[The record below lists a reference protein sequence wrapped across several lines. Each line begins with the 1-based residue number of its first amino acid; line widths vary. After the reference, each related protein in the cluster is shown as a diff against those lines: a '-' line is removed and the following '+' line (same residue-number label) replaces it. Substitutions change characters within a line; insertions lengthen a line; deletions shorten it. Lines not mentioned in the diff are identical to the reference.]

1 MNFVVAD
8 ADGVV
13 HDADDDLDAI
23 RARLAPDGPGGDRRR
38 WRRSTSGAG
47 SSRGTSGRCPRS
59 SRRRSG
65 GHAVRGYPALLD
77 DDDSV
82 SLRVLT
88 NPDLQQRVMR
98 GGVRRLLLLT
108 AAPSTRDVQRGA
120 RPGRPPGPR
129 RQRRRARRAGDATA
143 GSPPSTG

>member
-1 MNFVVAD
+1 MNIVVAD
-8 ADGVV
+8 ADGTV

-23 RARLAPDGPGGDRRR
+23 RARLAATARAAIAEAAPIEERRGIVELGRRR
-38 WRRSTSGAG
+38 
-47 SSRGTSGRCPRS
+47 RCRRS
-59 SRRRSG
+59 SRRRRG

-108 AAPSTRDVQRGA
+108 AAPSTRDVQRDA
-120 RPGRPPGPR
+120 RPGGPAGD
-129 RQRRRARRAGDATA
+129 RRRAASTSTSSSPTA

>member
-1 MNFVVAD
+1 MNVVVAD

-23 RARLAPDGPGGDRRR
+23 RARLAPEARAAIADLAPIDERRGIVT
-38 WRRSTSGAG
+38 WDV
-47 SSRGTSGRCPRS
+47 GTVPQVVEMSQR
-59 SRRRSG
+59 

-120 RPGRPPGPR
+120 RPGRAPGPG
-129 RQRRRARRAGDATA
+129 RQRRRARRARDGLPGRRRAT
-143 GSPPSTG
+143 G